1 METTMT
7 PRLRIAIGALV
18 FAVATPAAAAATPDG
33 TVNACALL
41 TRDEATAAVGSAVGE
56 GKLTAGG
63 SMSAAGIDVTGCTY
77 TSGSK
82 DLSVS
87 LWRFS
92 PAAKQSLEV
101 YRGLCKKKEQVAGLG
116 DMACWYN
123 ASHNEL
129 QVLKGSALVIVQ
141 LRGRS
146 PDALTTVAKQALA
159 KLK

>member
-1 METTMT
+1 M
-7 PRLRIAIGALV
+7 RLQLTIGALV
-18 FAVATPAAAAATPDG
+18 LAIGIPASAAAAPDS
-33 TVNACALL
+33 NACALL
-41 TRDEATAAVGSAVGE
+41 TREEASAAVGSKVGE

-63 SMSAAGIDVTGCTY
+63 SMAGAGIDVSGC
-77 TSGSK
+77 SFSGGSK

-92 PAAKQSLEV
+92 PSAQQTLEV
-101 YRGLCKKKEQVAGLG
+101 YRGLCRKKEQAAGLG
-116 DMACWYN
+116 DLACWYN

-129 QVLKGSALVIVQ
+129 QVLKGSALVIVE

-159 KLK
+159 RLK

>member
-1 METTMT
+1 M
-7 PRLRIAIGALV
+7 RLQLTIGALV
-18 FAVATPAAAAATPDG
+18 LAIGIPAIAAAAPDS
-33 TVNACALL
+33 NACALL
-41 TRDEATAAVGSAVGE
+41 TREEASAAVGSKVGE

-63 SMSAAGIDVTGCTY
+63 SMAAAGIDVSGC
-77 TSGSK
+77 SFSGGSK

-92 PAAKQSLEV
+92 PSAQQTLEV
-101 YRGLCKKKEQVAGLG
+101 YRGLCRKKEQAAGLG
-116 DMACWYN
+116 DLACWYN

-129 QVLKGSALVIVQ
+129 QVLKGSALVIVE

-159 KLK
+159 RLK

>member
-1 METTMT
+1 M
-7 PRLRIAIGALV
+7 RLQLTIGALV
-18 FAVATPAAAAATPDG
+18 LAIGIPASAAAAPDS
-33 TVNACALL
+33 NACALL
-41 TRDEATAAVGSAVGE
+41 TREEASAAVGSKVGE

-63 SMSAAGIDVTGCTY
+63 SMAAAGIDVSGC
-77 TSGSK
+77 SFSGGSK

-92 PAAKQSLEV
+92 PSAQQTLEV
-101 YRGLCKKKEQVAGLG
+101 YRGLCRKKEQAAGLG
-116 DMACWYN
+116 DLACWYN

-129 QVLKGSALVIVQ
+129 QVLKGSALVIVE

-159 KLK
+159 RLK